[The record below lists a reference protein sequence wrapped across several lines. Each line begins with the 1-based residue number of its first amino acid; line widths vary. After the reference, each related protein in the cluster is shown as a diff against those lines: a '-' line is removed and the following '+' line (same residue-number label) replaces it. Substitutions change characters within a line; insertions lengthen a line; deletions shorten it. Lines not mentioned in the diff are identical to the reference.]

1 MCGRL
6 GALVVFLA
14 ARVQEIMWIMEHVHD
29 LNAWPSVGTMSLV
42 GWRVEM
48 AAHVFTCV
56 DPSRTAVLGSLNY
69 HISTLIT
76 GTSSS
81 HVVSGISV
89 VRKGGCINL
98 LRIA

>member
-1 MCGRL
+1 M
-6 GALVVFLA
+6 VLA

-29 LNAWPSVGTMSLV
+29 LNAWPSARTVSLV

-56 DPSRTAVLGSLNY
+56 DPSRTAVLVYLNY
-69 HISTLIT
+69 HISTLTI

-81 HVVSGISV
+81 HLVSVISSMV
-89 VRKGGCINL
+89 
-98 LRIA
+98 